1 MAKLAVER
9 TLSHDCFERN
19 GSKELLSFHA
29 ELGYHIILERVLCH
43 SNGMISSL
51 TDASLF

>member
-9 TLSHDCFERN
+9 TQSLMIVLNEMEA
-19 GSKELLSFHA
+19 ELVSFHA
-29 ELGYHIILERVLCH
+29 VLGYHIILKRVLCH